1 MKWPKLFKSRK
12 LPPELVELK
21 AKLEAE
27 RAELTELL
35 GKNQNQKGSILGA
48 TGFTTHAS
56 KRAQL
61 ALVMDAAI
69 PVKPS
74 AMVNMTPGHEG
85 MAMDS
90 ACVDASEMTPAYRFG
105 HAGGIP
111 PHMLA
116 WYANQTWIGYQAIS
130 VLLQHWL
137 INRACAIPAFDATR
151 NGWKIEGLEE
161 DKLKRLE
168 AFDRSRKI
176 KQLAKEQARYTRG
189 FGIRIAMFKVKSNDP
204 RYYEKPFNIDSVVPG
219 SYQGISQI
227 DQVWCSPVFNL
238 DNVADPTRID
248 FYCPDYWMIG
258 TQKVHKSHL
267 VITRYAEVPDVLK
280 PSYQYGGLSLPQLLW
295 ERVYAAERSANEGP
309 QLLMTK
315 RINIINTALEM
326 IGVDPDSIIAKY
338 QEISER
344 RDNYGLMLMGATE
357 TYSQHETALSDVD
370 TVIMTEYQLVAAVA
384 ETPVTKLLGTT
395 PKGFQSTG
403 EHETD
408 NYNTLLAGIQEHHC
422 DPLLERHY
430 QLATRHIWGEDIP
443 VEINWNPLDEPTEAE
458 RADTQLKKAQTR
470 QIYQTLGNV
479 SPEENR
485 KAIQNDPDSGY
496 NLENNDG
503 GQNDEDADFAAALH
517 AGLASNALQQQGAQT
532 VPSDASAQ
540 PGGNTAGNP
549 QAGQPQ
555 RPVPP
560 T

>member
-1 MKWPKLFKSRK
+1 MKWPKFRKARK

-21 AKLEAE
+21 TKLEAE
-27 RAELTELL
+27 RDELTRLL
-35 GKNQNQKGSILGA
+35 AQNQNTKGTILGA

-56 KRAQL
+56 KHAQL
-61 ALVMDAAI
+61 ATVMDAAI
-69 PVKPS
+69 PVKPT
-74 AMVNMTPGHEG
+74 ALRHVTTGHTG

-90 ACVDASEMTPAYRFG
+90 ACVDTSGMTAAYRFNG
-105 HAGGIP
+105 AGGMP

-130 VLLQHWL
+130 ILLQHWL
-137 INRACAIPAFDATR
+137 INRACSIPAFDATR
-151 NGWKIEGLEE
+151 NGWKIEGVEE
-161 DKLKRLE
+161 DKIKRLE

-176 KQLAKEQARYTRG
+176 KHVAKEQARYTRG

-219 SYQGISQI
+219 SYLGISQI
-227 DQVWCSPVFNL
+227 DQVWCQPLFNME
-238 DNVADPTRID
+238 NVSDPTRID
-248 FYCPDYWMIG
+248 FYVPDYWMIG
-258 TQKVHKSHL
+258 GKKVHKSHL

-315 RINIINTALEM
+315 RINIINTALEL
-326 IGVDPDSIIAKY
+326 IGADPDSIIAKY

-344 RDNYGLMLMGATE
+344 RDNYGLMLMGTTD

-384 ETPVTKLLGTT
+384 EMPVTKLLGTT

-422 DPLLERHY
+422 DPVLERHY
-430 QLATRHIWGEDIP
+430 QLAARHIWGEDLCI
-443 VEINWNPLDEPTEAE
+443 EINWNPLDEPTEAE

-470 QIYQTLGNV
+470 QINQTLGNV
-479 SPEENR
+479 SPDENR

-496 NLENNDG
+496 NLEDNDG
-503 GQNDEDADFAAALH
+503 GQDDEDAAGFATALH
-517 AGLASNALQQQGAQT
+517 TGLTPNAVQQPGTQVVQANA
-532 VPSDASAQ
+532 PAQ
-540 PGGNTAGNP
+540 PGGNPPGS
-549 QAGQPQ
+549 PQ
-555 RPVPP
+555 R
-560 T
+560 